1 VSDQPTFFFDLGSPD
16 CYLVAERVM
25 STMPVI
31 PEWQP
36 VLASAVGAGVGELD
50 VEQLSGRAAELGLLP
65 FRMPAVWPPD
75 TEFAMRTA
83 IYAKGGGK
91 TVPFA
96 LAAFRQAFAGG
107 RDLGD
112 QNTVLIAAA
121 ACEMHPTAILKGAG
135 LRSVT
140 RGLAAACATASE
152 LGVTRVPA
160 ILVDDELFAGEDAP
174 EQAAL
179 ALGVS

>member
-1 VSDQPTFFFDLGSPD
+1 LSEQPVFLFDLGSPE

-50 VEQLSGRAAELGLLP
+50 IEQLSGRAAELGLLP
-65 FRMPAVWPPD
+65 FRMPAVWPPN

-83 IYAKGGGK
+83 MYAKGGGK

-112 QNTVLIAAA
+112 QDTVLIAAA
-121 ACEMHPTAILKGAG
+121 ACEMHPTAVLKGAG
-135 LRSVT
+135 LRSVA
-140 RGLAAACATASE
+140 RRLSDSSLRARDD
-152 LGVTRVPA
+152 GVVQLPT
-160 ILVDDELFAGEDAP
+160 ILVDGELFAGEDAP

-179 ALGVS
+179 ALGVR